1 VINELLKA
9 QGGKSVLDNA
19 YRLQEAMLALPKD
32 EQLDLE
38 PIHYFADGMY
48 LRSLFIPEGVVCVGE
63 MHKHSHFTILA
74 EGKSKI
80 VSQDGDMEVEAP
92 FVFISTPY
100 AKRSVYAV
108 TDCTWITVHLNHDNC
123 TDIEEVENRHVI
135 RDEQD
140 LLEIKKCLL
149 P

>member
-1 VINELLKA
+1 MINELLKA
-9 QGGKSVLDNA
+9 QNGKSALDNA
-19 YRLQEAMLALPKD
+19 FKLQEAMLALPEEDRLTK
-32 EQLDLE
+32 EDLE

-48 LRSLFIPEGVVCVGE
+48 LRSLFLPEGVAVVGD
-63 MHKHSHFTILA
+63 MHRHSHFTILA

-100 AKRSVYAV
+100 AKRSVYAI

-135 RDEQD
+135 RDEQE
-140 LLEIKKCLL
+140 LLEIRK
-149 P
+149 

>member
-1 VINELLKA
+1 MINELLNL
-9 QGGKSVLDNA
+9 QGGKNILEKTFN
-19 YRLQEAMLALPKD
+19 LQEVILALPEEERLTK
-32 EQLDLE
+32 EDLQ

-48 LRSLFIPEGVVCVGE
+48 LRSLFLPEGMVVVGDI
-63 MHKHSHFTILA
+63 HRHSHFTILA

-80 VSQDGDMEVEAP
+80 VSQDGEMDVEAP

-135 RDEQD
+135 RDEQE
-140 LLEIKKCLL
+140 LLEVRK
-149 P
+149 

>member
-1 VINELLKA
+1 MITELLNQ
-9 QGGKSVLDNA
+9 QGGNSVLDNA
-19 YRLQEAMLALPKD
+19 YRLEKAMLALPED

-38 PIHYFADGMY
+38 PIHYFTDGMY

-63 MHKHSHFTILA
+63 MHRHSHFTILA

-80 VSQDGDMEVEAP
+80 VSQDGEMEVEAP

-100 AKRSVYAV
+100 AKRSVYAI
-108 TDCTWITVHLNHDNC
+108 TDCTWMTVHVNDDNC
-123 TDIEEVENRHVI
+123 TNIEEVENRHVI
-135 RDEQD
+135 RDKKE
-140 LLEIKKCLL
+140 LLEVKKCLL

>member
-1 VINELLKA
+1 MINELLKA
-9 QGGKSVLDNA
+9 QNGKSALDNA
-19 YRLQEAMLALPKD
+19 FKLQEAMLALPEEDRLTK
-32 EQLDLE
+32 EDLE

-48 LRSLFIPEGVVCVGE
+48 LRSLFLPEGVAVVGD
-63 MHKHSHFTILA
+63 MHRHSHFTILA

-135 RDEQD
+135 RDEQE
-140 LLEIKKCLL
+140 LLEIRK
-149 P
+149 

>member
-9 QGGKSVLDNA
+9 QNGKSALDNA
-19 YRLQEAMLALPKD
+19 FKLQEAMLALPEEDRLTK
-32 EQLDLE
+32 EDLE

-48 LRSLFIPEGVVCVGE
+48 LRSLFLPEGVAVVGD
-63 MHKHSHFTILA
+63 MHRHSHFTILA

-100 AKRSVYAV
+100 AKRSVYAI

-135 RDEQD
+135 RDEQE
-140 LLEIKKCLL
+140 LLEIRK
-149 P
+149 